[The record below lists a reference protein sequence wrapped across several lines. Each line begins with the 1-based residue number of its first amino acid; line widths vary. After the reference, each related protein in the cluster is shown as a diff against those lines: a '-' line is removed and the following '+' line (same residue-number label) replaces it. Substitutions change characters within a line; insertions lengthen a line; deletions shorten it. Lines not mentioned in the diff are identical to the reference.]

1 VGGRG
6 KQWKEQDMGGDP
18 ESPAG
23 DARSSVVQSALERY
37 QGPLVRYVA
46 RILADVDRSADV
58 VQETFLRL
66 WASDHPPAGAALGQ
80 WLYTVARNLALD
92 VRRKERRMNPLSDVQ
107 LAVTADAGDGP
118 DAQAERDESVQLA
131 LEALRGLSENQ
142 QEVVRLKFQHH
153 FSYKEI
159 AGITG
164 LSVTNVGFLLHTALK
179 KLRRQMTHD
188 GTAERGLG
196 VQP

>member
-1 VGGRG
+1 
-6 KQWKEQDMGGDP
+6 MGGDP
-18 ESPAG
+18 DRAAG
-23 DARSSVVQSALERY
+23 GERSSVIASALERY

-46 RILADVDRSADV
+46 RITADVDRAADV

-66 WASDHPPAGAALGQ
+66 WATDRPPAGPALGQ
-80 WLYTVARNLALD
+80 WLYTVARNLAFD
-92 VRRKERRMNPLSDVQ
+92 VRRKERRMNPLSEVQ
-107 LAVTADAGDGP
+107 LAFTPDAGDGP
-118 DAQAERDESVQLA
+118 DARAERDESAQLA
-131 LEALRGLSENQ
+131 LEALKGLSENQ

-179 KLRRQMTHD
+179 KLRRHMTHD
-188 GTAERGLG
+188 GQAERGLG